1 MRLLFLSA
9 LLLLPA
15 TTAFTTPR
23 PMSSRVSSST
33 STSFA
38 LNMAPKTKTTEDKS
52 SGIFSDEIQQ
62 EAQEVLQKVGWASP
76 VGGDGEMT
84 SEDPFVQQIDDGIRR
99 DFGVGLDDLLN
110 PAKV

>member
-23 PMSSRVSSST
+23 PMSSRVSSS
-33 STSFA
+33 SGSFA
-38 LNMAPKTKTTEDKS
+38 LSMAPKTKTTDEKS

-84 SEDPFVQQIDDGIRR
+84 SADPFVQQIEDGIRR
-99 DFGVGLDDLLN
+99 DFGVGLDDLIN